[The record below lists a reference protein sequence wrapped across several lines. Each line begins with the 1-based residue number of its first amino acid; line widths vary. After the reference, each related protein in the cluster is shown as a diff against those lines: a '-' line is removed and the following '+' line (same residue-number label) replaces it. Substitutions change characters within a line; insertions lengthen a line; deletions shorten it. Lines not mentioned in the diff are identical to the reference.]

1 MYVSFGSSPIG
12 LVNLCARLVVLLH
25 GLQLTLATAD
35 SFAVI
40 QTIHTLVELSSR
52 PLSLKASANRIASLN
67 PLQLGAAPGNQSDS
81 RL

>member
-1 MYVSFGSSPIG
+1 MYLSFGSSPIG

-25 GLQLTLATAD
+25 GLQLTLATVD

-40 QTIHTLVELSSR
+40 QTIHTVVELSSR

-67 PLQLGAAPGNQSDS
+67 PLH
-81 RL
+81 